1 MSADFTTV
9 TELAGHRAH
18 AEQLSMIHTRYALAR
33 ERCAG
38 KDVLEAACGP
48 GRGLGYLAQKARS
61 VTAGDLTPALVEA
74 AERHYGGRVRLS
86 VFDAQK
92 LPFPGEAFD
101 LVLLYEALYYLPEPE
116 KFLAEARRVL
126 RPGGEL
132 ILSMPNPEWDGFNP
146 SPYSFGY
153 FTAAELRAIL
163 TANGF
168 SATIKCG
175 FVAAPRG
182 PIGLA
187 VAAVRK
193 AAVGLGVVPKT
204 MKGKAWLKRAFYGP
218 LAELG
223 PELDA
228 SAPVEPLAD
237 AAPGPIPGCK
247 MLYALATRIP
257 FECDNNHNIAL
268 KS

>member
-1 MSADFTTV
+1 MSADFSTV
-9 TELAGHRAH
+9 TELAGHQAH

-33 ERCAG
+33 ERCEG

-61 VTAGDLTPALVEA
+61 VTAGDLTPALIEA
-74 AERHYGGRVRLS
+74 ARVHYGERVKVS

-92 LPFPGEAFD
+92 LPFADAAFD
-101 LVLLYEALYYLPEPE
+101 LVLLYEAFYYLPEPE

-126 RPGGEL
+126 RPGGQM
-132 ILSMPNPEWDGFNP
+132 ILSMPNPEWDGFNR
-146 SPYSFGY
+146 SPYSVGY
-153 FTAAELRAIL
+153 FSADELRNLL
-163 TANGF
+163 TVNRF
-168 SATIKCG
+168 SAVIKCA
-175 FVAAPRG
+175 FAAAPRG
-182 PIGLA
+182 PIGRA
-187 VAAVRK
+187 VSAVRR

-228 SAPVEPLAD
+228 SAPVEPLLD
-237 AAPGPIPGCK
+237 AAPGPVPGYK
-247 MLYALATRIP
+247 MIYALATREP
-257 FECDNNHNIAL
+257 
-268 KS
+268 

>member
-9 TELAGHRAH
+9 TELTGHQAH

-61 VTAGDLTPALVEA
+61 VTAGDLTPALIDA
-74 AERHYGGRVRLS
+74 ARAHYGEAVKLT

-92 LPFPGEAFD
+92 LPFPDASFD
-101 LVLLYEALYYLPEPE
+101 LLLLYEAFYYLPKPE
-116 KFLAEARRVL
+116 RFLSEARRVL

-132 ILSMPNPEWDGFNP
+132 LLSMPNPEWDGFNR
-146 SPYSFGY
+146 SPYSVGY
-153 FTAAELRAIL
+153 FTGDELRALL
-163 TANGF
+163 TENGF
-168 SATIKCG
+168 SVVIKCG
-175 FVAAPRG
+175 FAAAPRG
-182 PIGLA
+182 PFGLA
-187 VAAVRK
+187 IAAVRK

-223 PELDA
+223 PELDTT
-228 SAPVEPLAD
+228 APVEPLLD
-237 AAPGPIPGCK
+237 AAPGPVPDFK
-247 MLYALATRIP
+247 MLYALATRR
-257 FECDNNHNIAL
+257 
-268 KS
+268 S

>member
-1 MSADFTTV
+1 
-9 TELAGHRAH
+9 
-18 AEQLSMIHTRYALAR
+18 MIHTRYALAR

-74 AERHYGGRVRLS
+74 ARAHYGERVKLS

-92 LPFPGEAFD
+92 LPFADASFD
-101 LVLLYEALYYLPEPE
+101 LVLLYEAFYYLSEPE
-116 KFLAEARRVL
+116 KFLSEARRVL

-132 ILSMPNPEWDGFNP
+132 LLSMPNPEWDGFNR
-146 SPYSFGY
+146 SPFSVRY
-153 FTAAELRAIL
+153 FTADELRAFL
-163 TANGF
+163 VANGYR
-168 SATIKCG
+168 AGIKAG
-175 FVAAPRG
+175 FAAAPRG
-182 PIGLA
+182 PLGCA
-187 VAAVRK
+187 VSAVRK

-218 LAELG
+218 LAQLG

-228 SAPVEPLAD
+228 NAPVEPLLD

-247 MLYALATRIP
+247 MLYALATRR
-257 FECDNNHNIAL
+257 
-268 KS
+268 S

>member
-9 TELAGHRAH
+9 TELSGHQAH

-61 VTAGDLTPALVEA
+61 VTAGDLTRALVEA
-74 AERHYGGRVRLS
+74 ARAHYGERVKLS

-92 LPFPGEAFD
+92 LPFPDGSFD
-101 LVLLYEALYYLPEPE
+101 LVLLYEAFYYLPEPGA
-116 KFLAEARRVL
+116 FLAEARRVL

-132 ILSMPNPEWDGFNP
+132 ILSMPNPEWDGFNR
-146 SPYSFGY
+146 SPYSVDY
-153 FTAAELRAIL
+153 YSADELRDLL
-163 TANGF
+163 TVNGF
-168 SATIKCG
+168 SAVIKCG
-175 FVAAPRG
+175 FAAAPRS
-182 PIGLA
+182 PLGLA

-228 SAPVEPLAD
+228 SAPVETLAD
-237 AAPGPIPGCK
+237 APAGPLPGFK
-247 MLYALATRIP
+247 MIYALATRNP
-257 FECDNNHNIAL
+257 
-268 KS
+268 

>member
-9 TELAGHRAH
+9 TELTGHQAH

-48 GRGLGYLAQKARS
+48 GRGLGYLAQKARL
-61 VTAGDLTPALVEA
+61 VTAGDLTLALVEA
-74 AERHYGGRVRLS
+74 ARAHYGERVKLS

-92 LPFPGEAFD
+92 LPFPDASFD
-101 LVLLYEALYYLPEPE
+101 LVLLYEAFYYLPEPE

-132 ILSMPNPEWDGFNP
+132 LLSMPNPEWDGFNP
-146 SPYSFGY
+146 SPFSMRY
-153 FTAAELRAIL
+153 FTADELRDL
-163 TANGF
+163 LSANGF
-168 SATIKCG
+168 ASRIKTG

-182 PIGLA
+182 PLGLA
-187 VAAVRK
+187 VSAVRK
-193 AAVGLGVVPKT
+193 VAVGLGVVPKT

-228 SAPVEPLAD
+228 TAPLESLVD
-237 AAPGPIPGCK
+237 APAGPIPGFK
-247 MLYALATRIP
+247 MFYALATRSP
-257 FECDNNHNIAL
+257 
-268 KS
+268 

>member
-9 TELAGHRAH
+9 TELAGHQAH

-33 ERCAG
+33 ERCAD

-48 GRGLGYLAQKARS
+48 GRGLGYLARTARS

-74 AERHYGGRVRLS
+74 ARRHYGERVTLS
-86 VFDAQK
+86 VFDAQR
-92 LPFPGEAFD
+92 LPFPDATFD
-101 LVLLYEALYYLPEPE
+101 LVLLFEAFYYLPEPE
-116 KFLAEARRVL
+116 RFLAEARRVL
-126 RPGGEL
+126 RPRGEL
-132 ILSMPNPEWDGFNP
+132 ILSMPNPEWNGFNR
-146 SPYSFGY
+146 SPYSVRY
-153 FTAAELRAIL
+153 FSADELRDFL

-168 SATIKCG
+168 SAVVKGG
-175 FVAAPRG
+175 FAAAPRG
-182 PIGLA
+182 PLGLA

-204 MKGKAWLKRAFYGP
+204 MAGKAWLKRAFYGP

-228 SAPVEPLAD
+228 SAPVEALAD
-237 AAPGPIPGCK
+237 APPGPLPGFK
-247 MLYALATRIP
+247 MIYALAIREP
-257 FECDNNHNIAL
+257 
-268 KS
+268 

>member
-9 TELAGHRAH
+9 TELAGHQAH

-48 GRGLGYLAQKARS
+48 GRGLGCLAQKARS

-74 AERHYGGRVRLS
+74 ARSHYGDRVKLS

-92 LPFPGEAFD
+92 LPFADASFD
-101 LVLLYEALYYLPEPE
+101 LVLLYEAFYYLSEPE
-116 KFLAEARRVL
+116 TFLAEARRVL

-132 ILSMPNPEWDGFNP
+132 ILSMPNPEWDGFNR
-146 SPYSFGY
+146 SPFSVAY
-153 FTAAELRAIL
+153 FSADELRNLL
-163 TANGF
+163 TVNGF
-168 SATIKCG
+168 STVIKCG
-175 FVAAPRG
+175 FAASARG
-182 PIGLA
+182 PLGLA

-228 SAPVEPLAD
+228 TAPLEPLVD
-237 AAPGPIPGCK
+237 APSGAIPGFK
-247 MLYALATRIP
+247 MIYALATRNP
-257 FECDNNHNIAL
+257 
-268 KS
+268 